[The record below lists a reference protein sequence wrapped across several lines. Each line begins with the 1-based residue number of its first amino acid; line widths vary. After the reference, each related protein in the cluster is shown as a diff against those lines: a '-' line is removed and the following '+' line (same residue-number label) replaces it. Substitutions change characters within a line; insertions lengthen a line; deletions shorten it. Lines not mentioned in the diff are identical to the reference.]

1 MSSTD
6 LNAMR
11 ERVPYLG
18 WWLEGQ
24 AGRPRG
30 PVTFVWYATEH
41 QGTGL
46 FQVTADASKLP
57 VARAQQWAE
66 AKRIGLAAARG
77 KVFLNTWQQTPNH
90 LLAVL
95 IEEKPIATREIRT
108 AILQG
113 LYRLYEAG
121 FEEGDFKVDIDG
133 IAVELGT
140 SVRLV
145 SRAIKFLYDSGLV
158 EDYGTFGRNW
168 STGDI
173 GLSAEGVKYMES
185 APVRA
190 RSALANEKTVDSGSA
205 DTTGSWDVF
214 ICHASEDKDDIARPL
229 ANALSKRG
237 LPVWYDEFS
246 LRLGDSL
253 RRSIDHGIARSRY
266 GIVILSPAFFAKEW
280 PQRELDGLVTR
291 EIQEGKMI
299 LPVWHHVSSSEIAR
313 FSPSL
318 ADKVGISTSRGLDA
332 VVTEVLRV
340 LRRNQ
345 G

>member
-1 MSSTD
+1 MARGSSW
-6 LNAMR
+6 A
-11 ERVPYLG
+11 V
-18 WWLEGQ
+18 
-24 AGRPRG
+24 AG
-30 PVTFVWYATEH
+30 PVTFTWYATEDR
-41 QGTGL
+41 GSGL
-46 FQVTADASKLP
+46 FQVAVDASRLP
-57 VARAQQWAE
+57 LVRPQQWAE

-77 KVFLNTWQQTPNH
+77 KVFLNTWQHTANH
-90 LLAVL
+90 LLAL
-95 IEEKPIATREIRT
+95 PIDEKPIATREIRT

-145 SRAIKFLYDSGLV
+145 SRAIKFLYDNGLV
-158 EDYGTFGRNW
+158 EDYGTLGRNW

-173 GLSAEGVKYMES
+173 WLSAEGVKYMES
-185 APVRA
+185 ALVQE
-190 RSALANEKTVDSGSA
+190 RSALANEKTMDSASA

-229 ANALSKRG
+229 ANALSKRA
-237 LPVWYDEFS
+237 LKVWYDEFS

-253 RRSIDHGIARSRY
+253 RRSIDRGIARSRY

-280 PQRELDGLVTR
+280 PQRELDGLVAR
-291 EIQEGKMI
+291 EVQEGTMI
-299 LPVWHHVSSSEIAR
+299 LPVWHNVSSSEIAR

-318 ADKVGISTSRGLDA
+318 ADKIGISTSNGLDA
-332 VVTEVLRV
+332 VVSQVLQV
-340 LRRNQ
+340 LGPSQ
-345 G
+345 D